1 MTGVVFRRVL
11 YDSRRT
17 ILGWGIGMGIYALY
31 VIIIYPTIQQFS
43 DLAGLFE
50 NPVVKAFLGNLD
62 PAQFTSPGG
71 VLGTYFFL
79 FAPLVFAVLAV
90 LYGLNITATEE
101 DRGTL
106 DLLLSTPLK
115 RWQLILEKF
124 AALVVVL
131 AAILGFV
138 LVGFLLGMLI
148 TPSLSLSV
156 GALLLGVVNVFPVVL
171 LMAVMT
177 LLLSTVLRSR
187 GTAAG
192 IVAAVVVASYFIF
205 TLSDMMQAPA
215 SNVRYGSF
223 FTYYGGSTVLING
236 INWGYFLLLTGLTV
250 ILLGISL
257 WTFQR
262 RDIGT

>member
-1 MTGVVFRRVL
+1 MTGIVFRRVL

-17 ILGWGIGMGIYALY
+17 ILGWGIGMAIYAMY
-31 VIIIYPTIQQFS
+31 VIIIFPSITGFTDFGTILDNPLMKALLG
-43 DLAGLFE
+43 DLSIAEFMSADGL
-50 NPVVKAFLGNLD
+50 
-62 PAQFTSPGG
+62 
-71 VLGTYFFL
+71 LGTFFFL

-90 LYGLNITATEE
+90 LYGLNMTATEE

-106 DLLLSTPLK
+106 DLLLSTPLP

-131 AAILGFV
+131 VAILVFV
-138 LVGFLLGMLI
+138 LVGFLLGLLL
-148 TPSLSLSV
+148 TPSVSL
-156 GALLLGVVNVFPVVL
+156 GLGDLLLGVLNVIPVVM

-205 TLSDMMQAPA
+205 TLSDMMEPPA
-215 SNVRYGSF
+215 SDIRYGSF
-223 FTYYGGSTVLING
+223 FTYYGGSTVLVNG
-236 INWGYFLLLTGLTV
+236 INWGNFLLLTALTV
-250 ILLGISL
+250 ILLGVSL

>member
-1 MTGVVFRRVL
+1 MTGVVFRRTL

-17 ILGWGIGMGIYALY
+17 IIGWGIGMAVYGLY
-31 VIIIYPTIQQFS
+31 VIVIYPTIQGMTEIS
-43 DLAGLFE
+43 GLLD
-50 NPVVKAFLGNLD
+50 NPLIKAMLGDVNMAD
-62 PAQFTSPGG
+62 FTSPSG

-90 LYGLNITATEE
+90 LYGLNITSTEE

-148 TPSLSLSV
+148 TPSLTIDV
-156 GALLLGVVNVFPVVL
+156 GSLLLGIVNVFPVVL
-171 LMAVMT
+171 LMAVLT

-192 IVAAVVVASYFIF
+192 IVAAIVTASYFIF
-205 TLSDMMQAPA
+205 TLSDLMEPPA
-215 SNVRYGSF
+215 SNIRYGSF
-223 FTYYGGSTVLING
+223 FTYYGGSSVLING
-236 INWGYFLLLTGLTV
+236 VNWGNFLLLTVLTV
-250 ILLGISL
+250 VLLGVSL
-257 WTFQR
+257 VTFQR
-262 RDIGT
+262 RDIGA